1 MDGQITIG
9 SPEEKYHFSV
19 GQKRCGCCC
28 GAIRGEIFR
37 AGGIKCFFLAIPVN
51 AVHEQVAKRFKEEG
65 SEYEMRELLSE
76 VNIYLLCLL
85 ESFHASFWEK
95 DNCSNHDQVVA
106 DAPNEKVTNGDT
118 EGGSEEVKT
127 EHLSI

>member
-1 MDGQITIG
+1 M
-9 SPEEKYHFSV
+9 
-19 GQKRCGCCC
+19 
-28 GAIRGEIFR
+28 
-37 AGGIKCFFLAIPVN
+37 
-51 AVHEQVAKRFKEEG
+51 HEQVAKRFKEGG

-118 EGGSEEVKT
+118 EGGSEELKT